1 MEIDKYFIFS
11 DESGSWGSENDPFY
25 VRSWIKIKEND
36 FYRLVG
42 IWETKKYQLPTKES
56 LLKNSSGI
64 SDVFKKENLV
74 YFFTFTKLNEF
85 YLRKFYIKN
94 KIIEQ
99 VNMVISQ
106 LEYKLKAYMKNQIPA
121 KVKNAINYV
130 LFLNMYEVFHIEN
143 ALEKLYFSNEKA
155 TLVIDKPKFS
165 ENDYLKIFENLK
177 RDKDIELIFSH
188 KKDKN
193 EYKTKYTLGISLADS
208 LASMCFDLLTKKEN
222 QIRDYF
228 KKYILEKSLPGN
240 IGLNGLNKVF
250 YPVNRSY
257 GDDKLFTEE
266 EELIKN
272 LSNKLNYN

>member
-11 DESGSWGSENDPFY
+11 DESGSWGNENDPFY